1 MKMTMILRA
10 CLWCF
15 AVVLLLFLTACY
27 TTQPERAASHRLAAV
42 MANQGYSAFE
52 PFRTDDYPPS
62 IFVFARDY
70 NGRKTDFLLGYWK
83 DSFRAEPDE
92 LFKRQDVK
100 TENKITGT
108 NSMDIDL
115 SISFLSPALTG
126 STTAKSIRSSTI
138 SFGDKQEIARM
149 DIAKLS
155 ELRDRFNDNTLAA
168 LRFYKQRQQL
178 SSCYIIMEVLIVNN
192 FNMQLTMNDQAS
204 ASLAVEKIKQLGD
217 ASLKASLTAAGTV
230 TVEAT
235 GQYMVGFKALKVDD
249 TILSQVV
256 SKPNVSANYLTP
268 EEVQDIRK

>member
-1 MKMTMILRA
+1 
-10 CLWCF
+10 
-15 AVVLLLFLTACY
+15 
-27 TTQPERAASHRLAAV
+27 
-42 MANQGYSAFE
+42 
-52 PFRTDDYPPS
+52 
-62 IFVFARDY
+62 
-70 NGRKTDFLLGYWK
+70 
-83 DSFRAEPDE
+83 
-92 LFKRQDVK
+92 
-100 TENKITGT
+100 
-108 NSMDIDL
+108 
-115 SISFLSPALTG
+115 
-126 STTAKSIRSSTI
+126 
-138 SFGDKQEIARM
+138 M

-204 ASLAVEKIKQLGD
+204 ASLAVKKIKQLGD